1 MPPRFV
7 WTEYKRR
14 KIIQRG
20 SFATI
25 YKATRLGTSAQKPDV
40 VAIKIATPLKKG
52 ARSPNNSPEVEASFL
67 RALAHPHTIPLL
79 DTIPDPRGAPAL
91 VLEYCPTDLFAL
103 LARRSGRLPVRSYL
117 KQLLT
122 GVAHFHAHNTVHCD
136 LKPENILINRKGV
149 LKICDFGFAEVIS
162 SNTLFKGTREYLAP
176 EYVWDETLSH
186 SPSTDIWSVGCIF
199 YMLLTQESLPFASLT
214 QTNLLSDKKDK
225 LRYTLESIF
234 IFLDP
239 FPVQPAGIKPYPA
252 DLMVR
257 PRAFK
262 FFPPRS
268 QKQAW
273 KHKLTGRGVSSRA
286 IDLLAQFW
294 DICPRR
300 RIVATKALTHS
311 FFFS

>member
-67 RALAHPHTIPLL
+67 RALAHPHTITLL
-79 DTIPDPRGAPAL
+79 DTIPDPQGAPAL
-91 VLEYCPTDLFAL
+91 VLEYCPTDLFSL
-103 LARRSGRLPVRSYL
+103 LVRTDGRLPIRAYL

-149 LKICDFGFAEVIS
+149 LKICDFGFAETIS
-162 SNTLFKGTREYLAP
+162 SNSLFKGTREYLAP
-176 EYVWDETLSH
+176 EYVWDEALPH
-186 SPSTDIWSVGCIF
+186 SPPTDIWSVGCIF

-214 QTNLLSDKKDK
+214 QTNLLSDKKDM

-234 IFLDP
+234 VFLDP
-239 FPVQPAGIKPYPA
+239 FPVQPSGIKPYPA
-252 DLMVR
+252 DLMSR

-262 FFPPRS
+262 FFSSRRPS
-268 QKQAW
+268 W
-273 KHKLTGRGVSSRA
+273 KHKLSGRGVSSSA

-294 DICPRR
+294 EICPSR
-300 RIVATKALTHS
+300 RIVATKALTHP